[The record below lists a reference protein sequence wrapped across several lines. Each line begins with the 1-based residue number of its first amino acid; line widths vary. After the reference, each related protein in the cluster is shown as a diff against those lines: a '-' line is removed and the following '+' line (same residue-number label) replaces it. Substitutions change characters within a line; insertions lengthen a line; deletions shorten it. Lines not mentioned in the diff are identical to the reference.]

1 MESRRLRQQRRAARR
16 GHRRVAPN
24 GLPYRFGVRGRLTL
38 GAVLA
43 AGIVAATAHADTTA
57 TATLR
62 LDGVTFRP
70 ELALTSAQHQRGL
83 MFRKQ
88 APPDGMLF
96 VFPRATAGGFWMK
109 NTLVPLKIVFFDT
122 RGRAVRRFLM
132 TPCRKDPCD
141 IYDPVKQY
149 RYALELPATD
159 NRPAR
164 TLGPPAALKAL
175 VARAG

>member
-1 MESRRLRQQRRAARR
+1 
-16 GHRRVAPN
+16 
-24 GLPYRFGVRGRLTL
+24 VRGRLIL
-38 GAVLA
+38 VAVLA
-43 AGIVAATAHADTTA
+43 AGIVAATAHGAATA

-62 LDGVTFRP
+62 LDGATFHP
-70 ELALTSAQHQRGL
+70 ELALTTAQQTRGL

-88 APPDGMLF
+88 APADGMLF

-122 RGRAVRRFLM
+122 RGRALRRFLM
-132 TPCRKDPCD
+132 TPCRADPCH

-159 NRPAR
+159 ARPAR
-164 TLGPPAALKAL
+164 ILGPPAALGML

>member
-1 MESRRLRQQRRAARR
+1 M
-16 GHRRVAPN
+16 
-24 GLPYRFGVRGRLTL
+24 RGRLTL

-43 AGIVAATAHADTTA
+43 AGIVAATAHGAATA

-62 LDGVTFRP
+62 LDGATFRP
-70 ELALTSAQHQRGL
+70 ELALTSAQQTRGL

-88 APPDGMLF
+88 APADGMLF
-96 VFPRATAGGFWMK
+96 VFPRAIDGGFWMK

-122 RGRAVRRFLM
+122 RGRTVRRFLM
-132 TPCRKDPCD
+132 TPCREDPCH

-159 NRPAR
+159 TRPAR
-164 TLGPPAALKAL
+164 TLGPPAALRAL
-175 VARAG
+175 VSRAG